1 MNNMKDVKHS
11 RVAPS
16 RVAPTERIRGRTLQR
31 IRGRI
36 MQGQPLCR
44 MCEEKGF
51 VTPGAEM
58 DHIVPLFKGGSN
70 DDDNL
75 QMLCVECHRKKSA
88 DDLGMAYKPTIGLDG
103 WPIGHQTGG
112 AGQNPSEKLL

>member
-1 MNNMKDVKHS
+1 MSNMKNVT
-11 RVAPS
+11 
-16 RVAPTERIRGRTLQR
+16 PTERIRGRTLQR
-31 IRGRI
+31 LRTRI

-44 MCEEKGF
+44 ACDAKGF
-51 VTPGAEM
+51 VTPSAEM
-58 DHIVPLFKGGSN
+58 DHIVPLFMGGSN

-88 DDLGMAYKPTIGLDG
+88 DDLGVRYKPTIGVDG
-103 WPIGHQTGG
+103 WPISPEPGR

>member
-1 MNNMKDVKHS
+1 MKDVKHS

-44 MCEEKGF
+44 MCEAKGF

-58 DHIVPLFKGGSN
+58 DHIVPLFKGGGN

-88 DDLGMAYKPTIGLDG
+88 DDLGMAYRPTIGLDG
-103 WPIGHQTGG
+103 WPIGPQTGG
-112 AGQNPSEKLL
+112 AGQNPRANLP

>member
-1 MNNMKDVKHS
+1 MSNMNKVK
-11 RVAPS
+11 
-16 RVAPTERIRGRTLQR
+16 PTERIRGRILQR
-31 IRGRI
+31 LRGRI
-36 MQGQPLCR
+36 MQDQPLCK
-44 MCEEKGF
+44 MCEDKGF

-58 DHIVPLFKGGSN
+58 DHIQPLFMGGSN

-88 DDLGMAYKPTIGLDG
+88 NDLGVAYKPTIGLDG
-103 WPIGHQTGG
+103 WPISAEPGR

>member
-1 MNNMKDVKHS
+1 MSNMNKVK
-11 RVAPS
+11 
-16 RVAPTERIRGRTLQR
+16 PTERIRGRILQR
-31 IRGRI
+31 LRGRI

-44 MCEEKGF
+44 MCEDKGL

-58 DHIVPLFKGGSN
+58 DHIVPIFMGGSN

-75 QMLCVECHRKKSA
+75 QMLCVECHLKKSA
-88 DDLGMAYKPTIGLDG
+88 DDLGVRFRPTIGVDG
-103 WPIGHQTGG
+103 WPISQEPGR

>member
-1 MNNMKDVKHS
+1 MSNMNKVK
-11 RVAPS
+11 PKTT
-16 RVAPTERIRGRTLQR
+16 PTERVRGRTLQR
-31 IRGRI
+31 LRTRI
-36 MQGQPLCR
+36 MQDQPLCR
-44 MCEEKGF
+44 MCDAKGF

-88 DDLGMAYKPTIGLDG
+88 DDLGMAYRPTIGPDG
-103 WPIGHQTGG
+103 WPIGHHTGG
-112 AGQNPSEKLL
+112 AFQNPRSNLL